1 MIGDV
6 AGTRR
11 GLPGGRRA
19 APVRDDARQ
28 FPALSAVPAD
38 GIHRTPIRSLG
49 MLPVARDQ
57 EGTFCVPVAEDETF
71 WLGASMEK
79 TGGSF
84 RLFAQMGDK
93 HRLNV
98 QSGRPAAADADSAF
112 HFSGFGAIYGIP
124 RDAESWWSFRRVAAE
139 PMRACEWLIFAE
151 LGSLPS
157 RKRLC
162 KPASCLS
169 ATRYTHSG
177 HTSRRLRHSIPAPA
191 TEGGC
196 CLNDLEGRI
205 YATAL
210 GDNWLGASCARAH
223 AVVVRAKTI
232 LGSRLPARLSR
243 YGADIC
249 AFDARLAGAD
259 LLLIASV
266 AFVQIRFLEP
276 VVRRGRR
283 SKRRGSAAS
292 YS

>member
-1 MIGDV
+1 MSIRGDRPLRMR
-6 AGTRR
+6 TPRSTS
-11 GLPGGRRA
+11 
-19 APVRDDARQ
+19 
-28 FPALSAVPAD
+28 PAL
-38 GIHRTPIRSLG
+38 
-49 MLPVARDQ
+49 ARYTAYR
-57 EGTFCVPVAEDETF
+57 EMPRAGGVFGVWRPSRCAH
-71 WLGASMEK
+71 AS
-79 TGGSF
+79 G
-84 RLFAQMGDK
+84 LF
-93 HRLNV
+93 
-98 QSGRPAAADADSAF
+98 
-112 HFSGFGAIYGIP
+112 
-124 RDAESWWSFRRVAAE
+124 
-139 PMRACEWLIFAE
+139 FANWAH
-151 LGSLPS
+151 LPS

-162 KPASCLS
+162 RSASCSS
-169 ATRYTHSG
+169 AMRYTHSG
-177 HTSRRLRHSIPAPA
+177 HTSQHLPRSIPAPA

-196 CLNDLEGRI
+196 CRNDLEGRI

-266 AFVQIRFLEP
+266 ALVQIRFLEP